1 MKLSALYDS
10 IRIEFFG
17 KAVCA
22 PLIKLGVFRVKAD
35 AALIETAESSERT
48 KKADTL
54 ENISMNAIKL

>member
-17 KAVCA
+17 KDVCA
-22 PLIKLGVFRVKAD
+22 LVIKLGVFRVKAD
-35 AALIETAESSERT
+35 AALIETAESRVRT

-54 ENISMNAIKL
+54 ESILMNAVKL